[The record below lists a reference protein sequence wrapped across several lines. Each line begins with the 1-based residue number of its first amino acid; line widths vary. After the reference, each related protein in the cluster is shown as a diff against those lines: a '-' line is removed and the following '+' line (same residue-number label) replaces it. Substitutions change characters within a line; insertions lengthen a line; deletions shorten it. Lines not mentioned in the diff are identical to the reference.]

1 MNRKT
6 FHIIFLVWMAFG
18 FHSCMSEP
26 DTEPN
31 TARGN
36 FDALWKIIDTR
47 YCYLDYKNIDWD
59 TVYSKYSPRVDTISG
74 KLSLFDL
81 LGEMLSEL
89 QDGHVNLYSDFDRS
103 RYWNWYTDFPSN
115 FDADLIFKERY
126 LGKNYR
132 IAGPFRY
139 RKIAGGQV
147 GYINYG
153 SFSSSFGNS
162 NVKAMFDQFSDCKGI
177 IIDVRNNGGGLVT
190 NSDVLAS
197 YFFTEKTLTGYISHK
212 TGDGHS
218 DFSKPTAIYS
228 LPHEKLKWEKSV
240 IVLTNRMSYSA
251 TNEFVCR
258 MKYAPKAF
266 ILGDKTG
273 GGGGMPLSSELPN
286 GWMVRFSASPMFDA
300 EMNHTEWGI
309 NPDIRVDMSE
319 YDKISGFD
327 TIIETAVN
335 ELLNK

>member
-1 MNRKT
+1 MSKKVI
-6 FHIIFLVWMAFG
+6 HSIFGIWLALA

-26 DTEPN
+26 VVEPN
-31 TARGN
+31 TPRGN
-36 FDALWKIIDTR
+36 FEALWEIIDTR

-59 TVYSKYSPRVDTISG
+59 AVYNKYSVKIDTVSG
-74 KLSLFDL
+74 KYSLFDM

-103 RYWNWYTDFPSN
+103 RYWNWYTDYPSN
-115 FDADLIFKERY
+115 FDSDLIFNEKY

-139 RKIAGGQV
+139 RKIAGGRV
-147 GYINYG
+147 GYIYYSSFSG
-153 SFSSSFGNS
+153 SFSNS
-162 NVKAMFDQFSDCKGI
+162 NIKAIFDQFSDTEGI

-190 NSDVLAS
+190 NSDMLAS
-197 YFFTEKTLTGYISHK
+197 YFFTEKTLTGYITHK
-212 TGDGHS
+212 TGSGHS
-218 DFSKPTAIYS
+218 DFSKPTAVYS
-228 LPHEKLKWEKSV
+228 LPHENMKWNKRV
-240 IVLTNRMSYSA
+240 VVLTNRMSYSA

-258 MKYAPKAF
+258 MKQAPQAV
-266 ILGDKTG
+266 IMGDKTG

-309 NPDIRVDMSE
+309 YPDIEVDLDEMHKALG
-319 YDKISGFD
+319 YD
-327 TIIETAVN
+327 TIIEKAIDALV
-335 ELLNK
+335 K